1 MSKINLSNVKLGN
14 FKMSKLN
21 SIMFKIPFMVTVMI
35 IMLSVVIISVSISLA
50 TKEINAATASGF
62 ETSVNG
68 FSSLIDS
75 ILSYQSILIESY
87 ANIPTIKEYMSTRSE
102 AVQDRA
108 IKTMTVLF
116 DNNSYIV
123 DLFMLSLDG
132 KVIESY
138 NGNKE
143 EAGDDISSMYPELW
157 QAFLAKN
164 YNTTLSFNIYNHED
178 YIILPVLQGV
188 RDDNNNVVGAFIA
201 YVNWGKIID
210 ESLKDSKDQFSE
222 EKTLFV
228 INNEMD
234 IVYHNDKNRLFSKA
248 TESLV
253 IPNNEDSGLLSY
265 IREGEAI
272 SAFFKK
278 LSSTEWVM
286 VERTTDRLLYAP
298 GRKMIFIGIIIGI
311 IGVAISTAITIWY
324 INGTI
329 KPMKFIVE
337 EAREMSEGNFAIDAA
352 IKDRNDEIGELSHS
366 FQVMRDKIITVIT
379 DVLAASSEIANAA
392 NEVYQGT
399 EDLAQRTEYQ
409 ASSLEE
415 TASSMEEMASTIK
428 SSAQNSVDGNKVMI
442 ASKNAVKEGGVVIG
456 DTTKMIEDVY
466 AASAKIKDITK
477 VIEDIAFQTNILAL
491 NAAVEAARA
500 GDQGRGFA
508 VVASEVR
515 NLAQNSQTSA
525 KNITVLI
532 EDIYEK
538 INKSAEMA
546 RHSQDIF
553 NNIELKIEETSHIM
567 NDISQTAVE
576 QEAGVDQVN
585 TAVTKMDS
593 ITQQNAALVEQST
606 AATKSLLDQA
616 KHLEDLVAFFKVK

>member
-1 MSKINLSNVKLGN
+1 MGKINLSGAKLGN

-50 TKEINAATASGF
+50 TKELNATTASGF

-87 ANIPTIKEYMSTRSE
+87 ANIPTIKEYMSTRNE

-108 IKTMTVLF
+108 IRTMTVLF
-116 DNNSYIV
+116 DNNDYII

-132 KVIESY
+132 KIIESY
-138 NGNKE
+138 NGSKDE
-143 EAGDDISSMYPELW
+143 SGDDISSMYPALW
-157 QAFLAKN
+157 QSFISKN
-164 YNTTLSFNIYNHED
+164 YNTALSFNIYNHEN

-228 INNEMD
+228 INNELD

-253 IPNNEDSGLLSY
+253 IPSNEDSGLLSY

-298 GRKMIFIGIIIGI
+298 GRKMRFIGIIIGI
-311 IGVAISTAITIWY
+311 IGVTISTVITIWY

-366 FQVMRDKIITVIT
+366 FQVMREKIVTVIT

-442 ASKNAVKEGGVVIG
+442 DSKNAVKEGGIVIG

>member
-1 MSKINLSNVKLGN
+1 MSKINLSSVKLGT
-14 FKMSKLN
+14 FKMGKLN

-35 IMLSVVIISVSISLA
+35 IMLSVIIISVSISLA
-50 TKEINAATASGF
+50 TKELNAVTASGF

-102 AVQDRA
+102 EVQDRA
-108 IKTMTVLF
+108 IRTMTVLF

-138 NGNKE
+138 NGSQDE
-143 EAGDDISSMYPELW
+143 SGEDISSMYPELW
-157 QAFLAKN
+157 QSFVSKN
-164 YNTTLSFNIYNHED
+164 YNTALSFNIYNHED

-210 ESLKDSKDQFSE
+210 ESLKDSKDQFSD
-222 EKTLFV
+222 EKVLFV
-228 INNEMD
+228 MNNNYD
-234 IVYHNDKNRLFSKA
+234 IVYHNDKNKLFSKA
-248 TESLV
+248 ADSIV
-253 IPNNEDSGLLSY
+253 IPQNEDSGLISY
-265 IREGEAI
+265 VREGEDI

-298 GRKMIFIGIIIGI
+298 GRKMTFIGIIIGI
-311 IGVAISTAITIWY
+311 IGVVISTAITIWY

-337 EAREMSEGNFAIDAA
+337 EAKEMSEGNFTLNAA
-352 IKDRNDEIGELSHS
+352 VNDRNDEIGELSHS
-366 FQVMRDKIITVIT
+366 FQIMRDKIVTVIT
-379 DVLAASSEIANAA
+379 DVLSASSEIANAA

-442 ASKNAVKEGGVVIG
+442 DSKNAVKEGGVVIG

-500 GDQGRGFA
+500 GEQGRGFA

-553 NNIELKIEETSHIM
+553 NNIELKIEETSQIM

>member
-1 MSKINLSNVKLGN
+1 
-14 FKMSKLN
+14 
-21 SIMFKIPFMVTVMI
+21 
-35 IMLSVVIISVSISLA
+35 
-50 TKEINAATASGF
+50 
-62 ETSVNG
+62 
-68 FSSLIDS
+68 
-75 ILSYQSILIESY
+75 
-87 ANIPTIKEYMSTRSE
+87 
-102 AVQDRA
+102 
-108 IKTMTVLF
+108 
-116 DNNSYIV
+116 
-123 DLFMLSLDG
+123 
-132 KVIESY
+132 
-138 NGNKE
+138 
-143 EAGDDISSMYPELW
+143 
-157 QAFLAKN
+157 
-164 YNTTLSFNIYNHED
+164 
-178 YIILPVLQGV
+178 
-188 RDDNNNVVGAFIA
+188 
-201 YVNWGKIID
+201 
-210 ESLKDSKDQFSE
+210 
-222 EKTLFV
+222 
-228 INNEMD
+228 
-234 IVYHNDKNRLFSKA
+234 
-248 TESLV
+248 
-253 IPNNEDSGLLSY
+253 
-265 IREGEAI
+265 
-272 SAFFKK
+272 
-278 LSSTEWVM
+278 M

-298 GRKMIFIGIIIGI
+298 GRKMRFIGIIIGI
-311 IGVAISTAITIWY
+311 IGVAVSTVITIWY

-366 FQVMRDKIITVIT
+366 FQVMREKIVTVIT

-415 TASSMEEMASTIK
+415 TALAQRTEYQASSLEETASSMEEMASTIK

-442 ASKNAVKEGGVVIG
+442 DSKNAVKEGGVVIG

-616 KHLEDLVAFFKVK
+616 KHLEDLVSFFKVK

>member
-188 RDDNNNVVGAFIA
+188 RDDNNNIVGAFIA

-228 INNEMD
+228 INNELD
-234 IVYHNDKNRLFSKA
+234 IVYHNNKNRLFSKA

-253 IPNNEDSGLLSY
+253 IPNNEQSGLLSY
-265 IREGEAI
+265 VREGEAI

-311 IGVAISTAITIWY
+311 IGVAISTVITIWY

>member
-1 MSKINLSNVKLGN
+1 
-14 FKMSKLN
+14 MSKLN
-21 SIMFKIPFMVTVMI
+21 SIMFKIPFMVIVMI

-50 TKEINAATASGF
+50 TKELNATTASGF

-87 ANIPTIKEYMSTRSE
+87 ANIPTIKEYMSTRNE

-108 IKTMTVLF
+108 IRTMTVLF
-116 DNNSYIV
+116 DNNDYII

-132 KVIESY
+132 KIIESY
-138 NGNKE
+138 NGSKDE
-143 EAGDDISSMYPELW
+143 SGDDISSMYPALW
-157 QAFLAKN
+157 QSFISKN
-164 YNTTLSFNIYNHED
+164 YNTALSFNIYNHEN

-210 ESLKDSKDQFSE
+210 ESLKDSKDQFSD

-253 IPNNEDSGLLSY
+253 IPNNEQSGLLSY
-265 IREGEAI
+265 VREGEAI

-278 LSSTEWVM
+278 LSSIEWVM

-298 GRKMIFIGIIIGI
+298 GRKMRFIGIIIGI
-311 IGVAISTAITIWY
+311 IGVAVSTVITIWY

-329 KPMKFIVE
+329 KPMRFIVE

-366 FQVMRDKIITVIT
+366 FQVMREKIVTVIT

-442 ASKNAVKEGGVVIG
+442 DSKNAVKEGGVVIG

-616 KHLEDLVAFFKVK
+616 KHLEDLVSFFKVK

>member
-1 MSKINLSNVKLGN
+1 MG
-14 FKMSKLN
+14 KLN
-21 SIMFKIPFMVTVMI
+21 SIMVKIPLMVTVMI
-35 IMLSVVIISVSISLA
+35 IILSVAIISASISLS
-50 TKEINAATASGF
+50 TKELNAVTASGF

-102 AVQDRA
+102 EVQDRA

-116 DNNSYIV
+116 ENNSYIV

-132 KVIESY
+132 KIIESY
-138 NGNKE
+138 NGSE
-143 EAGDDISSMYPELW
+143 DESGDDISSMYPELW
-157 QAFLAKN
+157 QSFISKN
-164 YNTTLSFNIYNHED
+164 YNTSLSLNIYNHED

-188 RDDNNNVVGAFIA
+188 RDNNNNVVGAFIA

-222 EKTLFV
+222 EKTIFV
-228 INNEMD
+228 INNNLD

-248 TESLV
+248 TGSLV
-253 IPNNEDSGLLSY
+253 IPSNQDSGLLSY
-265 IREGEAI
+265 VREGEAI

-298 GRKMIFIGIIIGI
+298 GRKMRFIGIIIGI
-311 IGVAISTAITIWY
+311 IGVVISTVITILY
-324 INGTI
+324 IQGTI
-329 KPMKFIVE
+329 KPMRFIVE
-337 EAREMSEGNFAIDAA
+337 EAREMSEGNFALHSSIENR
-352 IKDRNDEIGELSHS
+352 KDEIGELSHS
-366 FQVMRDKIITVIT
+366 FQVMRDKIVTVIT
-379 DVLAASSEIANAA
+379 DVLSASSEIANAA

-442 ASKNAVKEGGVVIG
+442 DSKNAVKEGGVVIG

-525 KNITVLI
+525 KDITVLI

-553 NNIELKIEETSHIM
+553 NNIEVKIEETSHIM

-606 AATKSLLDQA
+606 AATKSLLDQS
-616 KHLEDLVAFFKVK
+616 KHLEELMSFFRVK

>member
-1 MSKINLSNVKLGN
+1 MGKINLSGAKLGN

-50 TKEINAATASGF
+50 TKELNATTASGF

-87 ANIPTIKEYMSTRSE
+87 ANIPTIKEYMSTRNE

-108 IKTMTVLF
+108 IRTMTVLF
-116 DNNSYIV
+116 DNNDYII

-132 KVIESY
+132 KIIESY
-138 NGNKE
+138 NGSKDE
-143 EAGDDISSMYPELW
+143 SGDDISSMYPALW
-157 QAFLAKN
+157 QSFISKN
-164 YNTTLSFNIYNHED
+164 YNTALSFNIYNHEN

-210 ESLKDSKDQFSE
+210 ESLKDSKDQFSD

-228 INNEMD
+228 INNELD
-234 IVYHNDKNRLFSKA
+234 IVYHNNKNRLFSKA

-253 IPNNEDSGLLSY
+253 IPSNEDSGLLSY

-278 LSSTEWVM
+278 LSSIEWVM

-298 GRKMIFIGIIIGI
+298 GRKMRFIGIIIGI
-311 IGVAISTAITIWY
+311 IGVTISTVITIWY

-366 FQVMRDKIITVIT
+366 FQVMREKIVTVIT

-442 ASKNAVKEGGVVIG
+442 DSKNAVKEGGVVIG

>member
-1 MSKINLSNVKLGN
+1 MGKINLSGAKLGN

-21 SIMFKIPFMVTVMI
+21 SIMFKIPFMVIVMI

-50 TKEINAATASGF
+50 TKELNATTASGF

-87 ANIPTIKEYMSTRSE
+87 ANIPTIKEYMSTRNE

-108 IKTMTVLF
+108 IRTMTVLF
-116 DNNSYIV
+116 DNNDYII

-132 KVIESY
+132 KIIESY
-138 NGNKE
+138 NGSKDE
-143 EAGDDISSMYPELW
+143 SGDDISSMYPALW
-157 QAFLAKN
+157 QSFISKN
-164 YNTTLSFNIYNHED
+164 YNTALSFNIYNHEN

-210 ESLKDSKDQFSE
+210 ESLKDSKDQFSD

-253 IPNNEDSGLLSY
+253 IPNNEQSGLLSY
-265 IREGEAI
+265 VREGEAI

-298 GRKMIFIGIIIGI
+298 GRKMRFIGIIIGI
-311 IGVAISTAITIWY
+311 IGVAISTVITIWY

-329 KPMKFIVE
+329 KPMRFIVE

-366 FQVMRDKIITVIT
+366 FQVMREKIVTVIT

-442 ASKNAVKEGGVVIG
+442 DSKNAVKEGGVVIG